1 MKTFQAFAMTAV
13 TAFAA
18 ALAAA
23 PALASEAAGHGGATG
38 GPFEGNIGV
47 ALWTLVIFGV
57 VIFVLGRFAW
67 GPILGGLQAR
77 EKFIR
82 ESLDSAK
89 RDRDAA
95 EARLKE
101 YEQRL
106 LTARGE
112 ATEIVDEA
120 RRDADAVKRRIEEE
134 AREEANRT
142 LERAKRE
149 IGIAKET
156 AVKDLY
162 VLASKLST
170 EVASRILQR
179 EIQPSDHDK
188 LIRSRDSP
196 SGTAVSEATL
206 GATSWTRRG
215 SPPSAATANRRTVS
229 RSRARNRISRPRVQT
244 GAT

>member
-1 MKTFQAFAMTAV
+1 MKTFQAFATAGIA
-13 TAFAA
+13 AFAA
-18 ALAAA
+18 ALAAT
-23 PALASEAAGHGGATG
+23 PALASEAAEHGGATG

-47 ALWTLVIFGV
+47 ALWTLVIFAV

-67 GPILGGLQAR
+67 GPVLGGLQAR

-82 ESLDSAK
+82 ESLESAK

-95 EARLKE
+95 EKRLKE
-101 YEQRL
+101 YEERL
-106 LTARGE
+106 IAARGE
-112 ATEIVDEA
+112 ATAIVDEA
-120 RRDADAVKRRIEEE
+120 RRDADVVKRRIEEE

-188 LIRSRDSP
+188 LIRD
-196 SGTAVSEATL
+196 AISEL
-206 GATSWTRRG
+206 QATSSERR
-215 SPPSAATANRRTVS
+215 N
-229 RSRARNRISRPRVQT
+229 
-244 GAT
+244 